1 MERDLQSIKDEV
13 RTRTD
18 IVELIGNYTRLKK
31 TGKNWTGLCP
41 FHADKRPS
49 FSVSPDVG
57 YYRCWSCG
65 EKGDIFTFVEKKEN
79 LEFIEALEW
88 LARRAG
94 VPFERGG
101 FNPEKRNEREEMIAL
116 NDLAVQFF
124 QDRLTKSQDAKDYIV
139 KRALLKA
146 TCDQWDIG
154 FAPPEWEALADYLAH
169 RRANL
174 ALAAKIGLIKPR
186 KQEGSGFYDTFRNRI
201 MFPIRDING
210 RVIAFGGRAMSSDE
224 QAKYLNS
231 EQSELFDKSRTLYGL
246 YFARKKLGTDVPPV
260 FVEGYVDVITAHQA
274 GFTQCVATLGTSMTE
289 DHARMLARYSPR
301 VIICYDSDNA
311 GIKATLR
318 GAEVWEKNGV
328 EGAEVRVARLPDGD
342 DPDSILRRGETS
354 AFQLALDNAVP
365 RVDFEIE
372 LALKRHDLK
381 NEDGKLNA
389 LNELIPIF
397 ATVKSQAS
405 RGKYADK
412 FAYLHPLYGRFGIA
426 RAIEQIMADIDNY
439 ARQTNNAQSPR
450 DRGYP
455 LSQDANRG
463 QLSEQPPP
471 PTYKPPTEN
480 QWGKTQ
486 QPYQP
491 NGYQGRPQ
499 GTGNQRGN
507 WGRNK
512 KPQGPPSDPSVPPTV
527 APVLTGA
534 EKAER
539 QILRA
544 AFDPQWRTLILSRL
558 TPDLLVTSFGKLLY
572 TWIART
578 PANLEGGIDA
588 AHLLHQIE
596 DQERE
601 VLPVQ
606 NSVPFFA
613 NQEGILASPLENPN
627 SMGQTTENRLSE
639 FLRSVLEGSVV
650 LAANDELNA
659 NAVEDCIA
667 RLKAHHDT
675 QMRRELAEMLQQPNG
690 LSDDQRRAFLDQ
702 YYQKLR
708 ERKGSPP
715 SEGD

>member
-31 TGKNWTGLCP
+31 AGKNWTGLCP
-41 FHADKRPS
+41 FHSDKRPS
-49 FSVSPDVG
+49 FSVSADVG

-65 EKGDIFTFVEKKEN
+65 EQGDIFTFVQKKEN
-79 LEFIEALEW
+79 LDFIEALEW

-139 KRALLKA
+139 GRALLKA

-174 ALAAKIGLIKPR
+174 ALAAKIGLIKTR
-186 KQEGSGFYDTFRNRI
+186 KQEGSGYYDTFRNRI
-201 MFPIRDING
+201 IFPIRDING

-224 QAKYLNS
+224 PAKYLNS

-246 YFARKKLGTDVPPV
+246 YFARKKLGTDTPPV

-342 DPDSILRRGETS
+342 DPDSILRRGETA

-381 NEDGKLNA
+381 TEEGRLNA
-389 LNELIPIF
+389 LNELVPIF
-397 ATVKSQAS
+397 ATVKSLAG

-426 RAIEQIMADIDNY
+426 RAIEQIMADIEIY
-439 ARQTNNAQSPR
+439 SRQTNNAQSPR

-463 QLSEQPPP
+463 QLAEQPPP
-471 PTYKPPTEN
+471 PTYKPPTGDN
-480 QWGKTQ
+480 WGKTQ
-486 QPYQP
+486 PPYQT
-491 NGYQGRPQ
+491 GYQGRPH
-499 GTGNQRGN
+499 TGERRGN
-507 WGRNK
+507 WSRNK
-512 KPQGPPSDPSVPPTV
+512 KPQGPPSDPSVPPAV
-527 APVLTGA
+527 APALTGA

-544 AFDPQWRTLILSRL
+544 AFSPQWRTLILSRL
-558 TPDLLVTSFGKLLY
+558 SPELLVTPHGKQLY
-572 TWIART
+572 NWLART
-578 PANLEGGIDA
+578 PANSEGGIDA

-596 DQERE
+596 DSERE
-601 VLPVQ
+601 LPPVQ

-613 NQEGILASPLENPN
+613 EQEGIPAFYGENPV
-627 SMGQTTENRLSE
+627 SMGQEMGFRLSE
-639 FLRSVLEGSVV
+639 FLRSVLEGSVA
-650 LAANDELNA
+650 LAANEELNA
-659 NAVEDCIA
+659 DAVTDCIE
-667 RLKAHHDT
+667 RLRVHRDT
-675 QMRRELAEMLQQPNG
+675 QMRRELSEMLQQPG
-690 LSDDQRRAFLDQ
+690 ALSDDQRRAFLEQ
-702 YYQKLR
+702 YYAKLR

-715 SEGD
+715 PSEDD